1 MKIGDLYY
9 KGKRI
14 ADLAEQSLKYCE
26 GDDVCD
32 GCLGKD
38 FCHLVP
44 SALAEIEIELPPII
58 KAVDV
63 ATQSDKTDIVNYPSH
78 YETGKFECIEVM
90 TETLGADAVKD
101 FCICNAFKYL
111 YRFKRKNGIEDVKKA
126 KWYINKYLEMTEGED
141 NA

>member
-14 ADLAEQSLKYCE
+14 ADLAEQSVKHCE
-26 GDDVCD
+26 DDETCD
-32 GCLGKD
+32 GCLCEV
-38 FCHLVP
+38 FCQLTP
-44 SALAEIEIELPPII
+44 SDLAEIEIELPPII
-58 KAVDV
+58 KAVDAV
-63 ATQSDKTDIVNYPSH
+63 TQTDKADVVNHPSH

-90 TETLGADAVKD
+90 TEALGADAVKD

-126 KWYINKYLEMTEGED
+126 KWYINKYLEMED
-141 NA
+141 MKNY